1 MWNIVQTALLYS
13 LIFFSVWFIL
23 NAIAVAYNSTQS
35 LPFGTIV
42 LILIIQ
48 GPLPPLSSVPVVCL
62 VFPGLWGTVCD
73 AHPSCPCGCGS
84 CHPSISFPSY
94 HPPLS
99 LARLDFAQ
107 A

>member
-62 VFPGLWGTVCD
+62 FSVSPLGGFVIGLRGWGLG
-73 AHPSCPCGCGS
+73 AG
-84 CHPSISFPSY
+84 
-94 HPPLS
+94 
-99 LARLDFAQ
+99 
-107 A
+107 

>member
-48 GPLPPLSSVPVVCL
+48 GPWPPPCLRCPSFVYL
-62 VFPGLWGTVCD
+62 VFPRWVV
-73 AHPSCPCGCGS
+73 S
-84 CHPSISFPSY
+84 
-94 HPPLS
+94 
-99 LARLDFAQ
+99 
-107 A
+107 